1 MQIARFE
8 AKTSVEGPGER
19 SALWLQGCSLKCPD
33 CCNPELQQFGIGMAC
48 SVEEIA
54 GQIMQARAEGLTLL
68 GGEPLDQSVE
78 LLQLLQLLRQNNYCG
93 IIMFSGYTWAE
104 IEADAGRKSVAGLCD
119 LVIAGRFE
127 RQFSPGGRRWIGSDN
142 QTLHFISDYYAGL
155 REHWPE
161 NVREIEIFIRDGVI
175 MVNGSPLDADHE
187 ISRMLGGHAI
197 LS

>member
-8 AKTSVEGPGER
+8 AKTAVEGPGER

-33 CCNPELQQFGIGMAC
+33 CCNPEMQQFGIGTTR

-54 GQIMQARAEGLTLL
+54 DLILQARAEGLTLL
-68 GGEPLDQSVE
+68 GGEPLDQARE
-78 LLQLLQLLRQNNYCG
+78 LLQLLQLLRQSGYCG

-104 IEADAGRKSVAGLCD
+104 IEADSVRKSVAGLCD

-142 QTLHFISDYYAGL
+142 QTLHFVSDYYAGL
-155 REHWPE
+155 RENWPE

-187 ISRMLGGHAI
+187 ISRMLGWHAI
-197 LS
+197 LP